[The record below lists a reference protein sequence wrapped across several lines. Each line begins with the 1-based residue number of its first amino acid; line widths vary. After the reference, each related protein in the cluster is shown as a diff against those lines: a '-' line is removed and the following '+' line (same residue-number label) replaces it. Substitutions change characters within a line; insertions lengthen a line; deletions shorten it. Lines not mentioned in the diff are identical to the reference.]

1 MRLLLPLGRFANR
14 LQMRM
19 AIFLLLTVLVLDVG
33 AKDQL
38 WEKLRT
44 EANLVVLMRHTQP
57 AGGNPLT
64 WDESGNC
71 KGESMLTA
79 AGKAHARKIGEAFN
93 KHGIK
98 PNVISS
104 PMCRCRET
112 ARIAFGEI
120 FITDAALREIAS
132 ADPERTNAFALTA
145 QSLIA
150 SRRGTSPV
158 VFVSH
163 RPNIE
168 LLSLELISEGELLVG
183 RANVNGEVDVLGKIN
198 VQH

>member
-1 MRLLLPLGRFANR
+1 MRI
-14 LQMRM
+14 
-19 AIFLLLTVLVLDVG
+19 AIFLLFNVLALHVWANDS
-33 AKDQL
+33 L

-44 EANLVVLMRHTQP
+44 EADLVVLMRHTQW
-57 AGGNPLT
+57 AGGNRLT

-79 AGKAHARKIGEAFN
+79 EGKVHARKIGEAFA

-98 PNVISS
+98 PTVISC

-112 ARIAFGEI
+112 ARIAFGDALV
-120 FITDAALREIAS
+120 TDAALREIAS
-132 ADPERTNAFALTA
+132 ADAERTSAFERKA

-150 SRRGTSPV
+150 SHRGSLPV
-158 VFVSH
+158 VFISH

-168 LLSLELISEGELLVG
+168 LLSLESISEGELLVG
-183 RANVNGEVDVLGKIN
+183 RANEKGEFDVLGKIE
-198 VQH
+198 VQP